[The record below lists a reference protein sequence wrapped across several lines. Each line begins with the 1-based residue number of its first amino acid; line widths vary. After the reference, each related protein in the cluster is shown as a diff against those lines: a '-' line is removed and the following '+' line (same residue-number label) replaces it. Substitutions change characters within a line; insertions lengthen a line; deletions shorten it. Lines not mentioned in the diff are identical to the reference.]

1 MRSTPNSESSSTPK
15 KVTSKDHYDRARQGR
30 DIMNNAGASGELPD
44 AVMANFLAA
53 CTIVDALL
61 AVADAIYVGT
71 GQVRWPVED
80 DSKKE

>member
-1 MRSTPNSESSSTPK
+1 
-15 KVTSKDHYDRARQGR
+15 
-30 DIMNNAGASGELPD
+30 MNNAGASGELPD